1 MNKFPDAF
9 TPSALRDSN
18 ADFLQQAAEIRSQ
31 VTKRMDTL
39 KGESVVCCDK
49 YGLAVINHIKKELEM
64 SGFKVN
70 LKDEPDT
77 TKQLHTYMYVSF

>member
-1 MNKFPDAF
+1 MNKFPDNF
-9 TPSALRDSN
+9 NPSALRNSN

-39 KGESVVCCDK
+39 KGESVVCVDK
-49 YGLAVINHIKKELEM
+49 FGDAVVNHVKQELEM
-64 SGFKVN
+64 SNFKVN